1 MYDKYKVTKG
11 LAGERHVQNLSCKL
25 VCKEGDN
32 QSAIFKISDSGTLEL
47 AAAVVEA
54 PRTECALKIS
64 LLTPEAFKRERS
76 HLAKG
81 GAEIGL

>member
-1 MYDKYKVTKG
+1 M
-11 LAGERHVQNLSCKL
+11 
-25 VCKEGDN
+25 EGDE
-32 QSAIFKISDSGTLEL
+32 QSAIFKISDNGTLEL

-54 PRTECALKIS
+54 PRHNQCALKIS

-76 HLAKG
+76 HLAKD